1 MSTKAEIISKYF
13 YFTCNLGI
21 MTTRLKQ
28 RLTYLAYDY
37 YYYYY
42 HYYQGLTDCLAG
54 TSHLEIFCVFLVQ

>member
-1 MSTKAEIISKYF
+1 
-13 YFTCNLGI
+13 